1 MPNTP
6 LQQELINWLTSE
18 DQAEVDKALKM
29 LKEKLWLSEGLL
41 TGADLS
47 GLDLSGLDL
56 SDAKLQN
63 ANLQRAKLKDTRLQQ
78 ANLDGSDLGNADL
91 TNAKLQR
98 ANLIQADFSG
108 ASFSNWT
115 SLPDEEMVFGQIKL
129 ICGAIPTP
137 AIPNFMG
144 QNGRKRAHRVIWS
157 GITEKRGVKVRLFY

>member
-29 LKEKLWLSEGLL
+29 LKEKSWLSEGLL

-78 ANLDGSDLGNADL
+78 ANLDGVDFGNADL
-91 TNAKLQR
+91 TNAKLYR
-98 ANLIQADFSG
+98 ANLIHADFSG
-108 ASFSNWT
+108 ASFSRGT
-115 SLPDEEMVFGQIKL
+115 RLPDEELVFWSDQTDMRRYTNPSHPEFYQPEWGRE
-129 ICGAIPTP
+129 GAPSYLEWYYRKT
-137 AIPNFMG
+137 
-144 QNGRKRAHRVIWS
+144 GR
-157 GITEKRGVKVRLFY
+157 